1 MMNLK
6 EVIIKNIL
14 NENKRLNDA
23 NIQLQE
29 KRSIKIVHMSKL
41 LGLYPNFEFFNNNG
55 DVLVDALGDV
65 SIQSSY

>member
-1 MMNLK
+1 MNLK

-65 SIQSSY
+65 SIQLSY

>member
-1 MMNLK
+1 MNLK

-23 NIQLQE
+23 IIQLQE

>member
-1 MMNLK
+1 MNLK

-23 NIQLQE
+23 IIQLQE

-65 SIQSSY
+65 SIQSNY

>member
-1 MMNLK
+1 MNLK

-23 NIQLQE
+23 IIQLQE

-41 LGLYPNFEFFNNNG
+41 LGLYPNFEFFNNNS

-65 SIQSSY
+65 SIQSGY

>member
-1 MMNLK
+1 MNLK

-23 NIQLQE
+23 INQLQE
-29 KRSIKIVHMSKL
+29 KRSIQIVHMSKL

>member
-1 MMNLK
+1 MNLK

-14 NENKRLNDA
+14 NQNKRLNDA
-23 NIQLQE
+23 IIQLQE

>member
-1 MMNLK
+1 MNLK

>member
-1 MMNLK
+1 MNLK

-23 NIQLQE
+23 IIQLQE

-65 SIQSSY
+65 SIQSGY